1 METTNSLANLGQ
13 EQYMKLFLA
22 QLQNQNPLEP
32 LSDRDML
39 TQLTQFSS
47 LQGITQLNANFADL
61 LQLQQLTQGSALI
74 GRTVTF
80 ARSGSDALASGVV
93 SAVTAEGG
101 AVSLR
106 IGGQSVPLGQVR
118 RVEPT
123 P

>member
-1 METTNSLANLGQ
+1 MTPTNSLTNLGQ

-32 LSDRDML
+32 LNDREML
-39 TQLTQFSS
+39 TQLTQFST
-47 LQGITQLNANFADL
+47 LQGITQLNASFADL

-74 GRTVTF
+74 GRTVRY
-80 ARSGSDALASGVV
+80 APAGSDVLASGVV
-93 SAVTAEGG
+93 SSVVAEGG

-106 IGGQSVPLGQVR
+106 VGSQTVPLSQVR